1 MNRSQAIRNYDWR
14 TLHLRV
20 RQWYDARNLRFVEE
34 PVADIDRNFGIKYF
48 VLRTSALLVKLRHDA
63 ETTFVIAVTPTT
75 LRTDLT
81 SIRKLYHASTGW
93 IATIGEVQHLT
104 RSVPGCVPA
113 FGSLFG
119 LPVVVDARLR
129 DASEIFTASGR
140 PGFAVRVPMCV
151 YISSENPQLIGLRC
165 KPTTEPDV
173 GNLGDL
179 AREAPY
185 SPGADTRL
193 PHSS

>member
-14 TLHLRV
+14 ALQVRV

-34 PVADIDRNFGIKYF
+34 PVADIDRNFGIKYS
-48 VLRTSALLVKLRHDA
+48 VVRTSTLLIKLRHGA
-63 ETTFVIAVTPTT
+63 GTTFVIAVTPTT

-81 SIRKLYHASTGW
+81 AIRKMYHASTAW
-93 IATIGEVQHLT
+93 IATLGEIQHLT

-129 DASEIFTASGR
+129 DAPEIFTASGR

-151 YISSENPQLIGLRC
+151 YSTSENPRLLDLRRA
-165 KPTTEPDV
+165 PMTVPDFATS
-173 GNLGDL
+173 GNF
-179 AREAPY
+179 AQA
-185 SPGADTRL
+185 AV
-193 PHSS
+193 

>member
-14 TLHLRV
+14 ALQLRV
-20 RQWYDARNLRFVEE
+20 RHWYDARNLRFVEE
-34 PVADIDRNFGIKYF
+34 PVADIDRNFGIKYC
-48 VLRTSALLVKLRHDA
+48 VLRTSTLLVKLRHGPD
-63 ETTFVIAVTPTT
+63 TTFVIAVTPTP

-81 SIRKLYHASTGW
+81 SIRKMYHASTAW
-93 IATIGEVQHLT
+93 IATLGEIQHLT

-129 DASEIFTASGR
+129 DAPEIFTASGR

-151 YISSENPQLIGLRC
+151 YNTSENPQLLGLSR
-165 KPTTEPDV
+165 KPMTVPDF
-173 GNLGDL
+173 GNRGNFTL
-179 AREAPY
+179 EA
-185 SPGADTRL
+185 AV
-193 PHSS
+193 